1 MGALRL
7 AVMTLAPADIRA
19 AAARIAP
26 HVLRTPLLRSPRLD
40 ARLGGRAFFKA
51 ECLQITGSFKL
62 RGATNAV
69 RQLPTGTPGVVAYSS
84 GNHAQ
89 AVALAAREAG
99 LPAVIVMPRDAPA
112 AKRARTAG
120 YGAEVVL
127 YDRETE
133 SREKIGETLARTRG
147 YALVPPYDH
156 PHTMAGQGT
165 AGLEAADALHAIGVT
180 PDAVLVCCSG
190 GGLAAGVGTAVRDR
204 FPACEVVTVE
214 PEGFDDTARSLATGT
229 RQANPAGGRSVCDAL
244 LVPTPGALTF
254 PVLAALGARGVA
266 VSDDAA
272 LRAVR
277 TAAEE
282 LRVVLEP
289 GGAVALAAAL
299 EGIVGAAGRTLLV
312 ILSGGNAD
320 LPDAPETE
328 R

>member
-1 MGALRL
+1 
-7 AVMTLAPADIRA
+7 MTITPDDIRA
-19 AAARIAP
+19 AAYRIAP
-26 HVLRTPLLRSPRLD
+26 YVIRTPLLRSPRLD
-40 ARLGGRAFFKA
+40 ARVGGRLFLKA
-51 ECLQITGSFKL
+51 ECLQVTGSFKL

-69 RQLPTGTPGVVAYSS
+69 RQLPGGTLGVVAYSS

-99 LPAVIVMPRDAPA
+99 LPAIIVMPADAPA
-112 AKRARTAG
+112 AKRERTAG
-120 YGAEVVL
+120 YGAEVIL
-127 YDRETE
+127 YDRQAE
-133 SREKIGETLARTRG
+133 SREAIGEEIAEARG

-165 AGLEAADALHAIGVT
+165 AGLEAADDLAAMGVT

-190 GGLAAGVGTAVRDR
+190 GGLAAGVGVALRER
-204 FPACEVVTVE
+204 FPGCAVVTVE
-214 PEGFDDTARSLATGT
+214 PEGFDDTARSLARGE
-229 RQANPAGGRSVCDAL
+229 RVRNGESAGSVCDAL

-254 PVLAALGARGVA
+254 PVLRDLGARGVA
-266 VSDDAA
+266 VSDAAA

-277 TAAEE
+277 TGAEE

-299 EGIVGAAGRTLLV
+299 EGAVQTAGRTLLV

-320 LPDAPETE
+320 LGGETAA
-328 R
+328 